1 MVDSAQQG
9 AALVQAMRYP
19 QDEGNGGVRGMA
31 GARASR
37 WGRYPN
43 YAKEA
48 NDRVCLLVQAET
60 RTALQNLDAIAA
72 TPGVDGVFIG
82 PADLSASMGH
92 VGDPNH
98 PEVQAA
104 IEDAIARILKAGKA
118 PGILTSDERRRRAT
132 TWRWA
137 PCSWRWAGH
146 RHPGAPDQCTGC
158 QVQKWRDCCAG
169 AQGAACTDPRPPHTH
184 RMTRPAKPGRF
195 RSATI
200 YEGTLRSHRSFLH
213 ALGKDDRTSPS
224 HIGVFHTGGEMS
236 PCNLN
241 LREQAQH
248 AKTGIYAAGGT
259 PHECPVVSISD
270 GLTMAHSGMR
280 FSLISRELIADS
292 VEASVRGHQWDGIFG
307 IGACDKNL
315 PGLMMGM
322 VRCNVPSVF
331 VHGGSA
337 LPGQMPGAD
346 GRDLNVVDT
355 YETIGKVLAGDAT
368 LDELDAISQACLPTA
383 GACAGQFTAN
393 TMGMVSE
400 ALGLAPIGSSMVPA
414 VFSERAPLMRRAGK
428 QLMKAVM
435 GDAPLPRDIVTRQAL
450 ENACAVVSAT
460 GGSTK
465 PRCTSGYR
473 ARGRHQ
479 FHLDDV
485 AEVFARTPLIA
496 DLRPGGKYLARD
508 MYYVGGA
515 AVVLHELLNS
525 GHLHGDTLTWTGRTL
540 AEELDGANAPDGE
553 VVRRFEN
560 AISQDGGLAVS
571 GNCALRRAVED
582 GRPEDAGAPRSGA
595 RVRVRRGRAGRRA
608 GHALPAG

>member
-1 MVDSAQQG
+1 M
-9 AALVQAMRYP
+9 
-19 QDEGNGGVRGMA
+19 
-31 GARASR
+31 
-37 WGRYPN
+37 
-43 YAKEA
+43 
-48 NDRVCLLVQAET
+48 
-60 RTALQNLDAIAA
+60 
-72 TPGVDGVFIG
+72 
-82 PADLSASMGH
+82 
-92 VGDPNH
+92 
-98 PEVQAA
+98 
-104 IEDAIARILKAGKA
+104 
-118 PGILTSDERRRRAT
+118 
-132 TWRWA
+132 
-137 PCSWRWAGH
+137 
-146 RHPGAPDQCTGC
+146 
-158 QVQKWRDCCAG
+158 
-169 AQGAACTDPRPPHTH
+169 TD
-184 RMTRPAKPGRF
+184 KKKF

-200 YEGTLRSHRSFLH
+200 YEGTIRATTRSFLH
-213 ALGKDDRTSPS
+213 ALGQDEEDIARP

-241 LREQAQH
+241 LRDQAQH

-259 PHECPVVSISD
+259 PHECPVVSVSD

-337 LPGQMPGAD
+337 LPGQTPGVD

-435 GDAPLPRDIVTRQAL
+435 GESPLPRDIVTRQAL

-460 GGSTK
+460 GGSTNAALHIPAIAHEAGIK
-465 PRCTSGYR
+465 
-473 ARGRHQ
+473 

-508 MYYVGGA
+508 MYYIGGA
-515 AVVLHELLNS
+515 AVVLRELLRS
-525 GHLHGDTLTWTGRTL
+525 GHLHGDALTWTGRTL
-540 AEELDGANAPDGE
+540 AEEIADANDPDGQ
-553 VVRRFEN
+553 VVRRFED
-560 AISQDGGLAVS
+560 AISRDGGLAVLK
-571 GNCALRRAVED
+571 GNLCPDGALLKTAGLKTLVHRGPARVFESEEEAQAAVQALRYQPGDVIVIRNEGPRGSPGMREMLGITALLYGQGMGDKVALLTD
-582 GRPEDAGAPRSGA
+582 GRFSGA
-595 RVRVRRGRAGRRA
+595 TRGLCIGYAGPEAADKGPIAALRDGDMIAIDARAPARSISVELNPEEISRRLAGLQVNTGIARGGLLEKYALTVRPSHQGAVTHSGAVTWLRDVS
-608 GHALPAG
+608 